1 MSNPQDSLDHN
12 QIVQDTSLASFSS
25 IIEDSSSKSN
35 SMHLI

>member
-1 MSNPQDSLDHN
+1 MSNPQDSLD